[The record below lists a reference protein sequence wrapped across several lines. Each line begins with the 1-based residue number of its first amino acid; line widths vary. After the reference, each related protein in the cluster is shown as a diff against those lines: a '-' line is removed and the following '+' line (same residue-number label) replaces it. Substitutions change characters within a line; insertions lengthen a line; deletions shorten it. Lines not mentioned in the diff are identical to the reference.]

1 MQQKRPQFSKRTEE
15 RSPQRPIPARRQNQ
29 KLLRLLA
36 TRKELFSHYSI
47 YWCQRLLLQR
57 WSDVRSI
64 CKRYCRR
71 LERPCQRIERSSRN
85 LRPRPSTATRQTK
98 QNKGRQQ
105 APSRTHQIICPEVQR
120 VGHYLCK
127 KVVSSGDEIHLTE
140 DGLKNLKRLIKTE
153 ILKKSSLL

>member
-36 TRKELFSHYSI
+36 TREELFSHYSI

-57 WSDVRSI
+57 WSDIRSI

-85 LRPRPSTATRQTK
+85 LRPRPSTATRPTK

-105 APSRTHQIICPEVQR
+105 APSRTHQIISPEVQR
-120 VGHYLCK
+120 SWPLPWQK
-127 KVVSSGDEIHLTE
+127 RR
-140 DGLKNLKRLIKTE
+140 LKWSQRTV
-153 ILKKSSLL
+153 